1 MRKLIICTAL
11 FISFASSAH
20 AVEKAERIS
29 DREIIESLA
38 ELKAGQK
45 GLEQRMGSLETSLN
59 KRMDSLETS
68 IDKRMD
74 RLENRMERIEDVMM
88 WGFGL
93 LFTSMIGLVGF
104 VLWDRRTTVAPV
116 ARALK
121 DRETEFE
128 ELKRK
133 ERAMED
139 LLRDYAAG
147 DQRLAGLMKARGLM

>member
-38 ELKAGQK
+38 EIRADIKGLDVRFKA
-45 GLEQRMGSLETSLN
+45 LEQRMG
-59 KRMDSLETS
+59 SLETS

-116 ARALK
+116 ARALR
-121 DRETEFE
+121 DREAEIE
-128 ELKRK
+128 ELKKK